1 MLNLFEN
8 YTELERDLEHSL
20 RAAGHHHLSIVLND
34 DGFLPQHVVSPVGF
48 FTRMDL
54 LKKSSHEKPK
64 FFNDLNLP
72 AYWEIRAN
80 GNNGEI
86 FEDYKKKGHII
97 YSTRPGDYR
106 LIQAVEWL
114 NDAGRV
120 RSVDMYNQNGVLFG
134 RKTFS
139 DGHHVLTTYFDPTGR
154 EVLLM
159 NHVLDTI
166 QLNFHEKQYF
176 FTDFSSFVLF
186 YLEVAQ
192 LPAQKILY
200 NSLGRPY
207 FITLALS
214 AKHPEKNFEHRLFW
228 QELSQEMPGNMQ
240 GIFAQ
245 EYPGTRHIVV
255 QNREEY
261 ARLRAQVP
269 ADAKVD
275 LSYLGYLY
283 DFKREPLF
291 GTEILVHTNSD
302 QLEAIEPLI
311 QNLPHFRFSISARTE
326 MSQNLTR
333 LESYDNVSVFP
344 NINTEELQGLITTSS
359 FYLDINYGGELDNIV
374 RQAFDHHLVLLAFA
388 ETLHNARFI
397 SPDFVFNK
405 ENTPQIIEKI
415 KTIGASSDAYREALD
430 IQWRDAGQATPT
442 EYKEVMQ

>member
-20 RAAGHHHLSIVLND
+20 RASGHHHLSIVLND

-54 LKKSSHEKPK
+54 LKKSSHDKPK

-72 AYWEIRAN
+72 VYWEIRAN

-139 DGHHVLTTYFDPTGR
+139 DGQHVLTTYFDTAGR

-159 NHVLDTI
+159 NHILESI
-166 QLNFHEKQYF
+166 QLNFNEKKYF
-176 FTDFSSFVLF
+176 FNDFSSFVLF
-186 YLEVAQ
+186 YLGVAQ

-214 AKHPEKNFEHRLFW
+214 EKTPEKNFEHFLFW

-240 GIFAQ
+240 GLFAQ
-245 EYPGTRHIVV
+245 EHPGTRHIVV

-261 ARLRAQVP
+261 ARLKAQSP
-269 ADAKVD
+269 ADTKVQ

-283 DFKREPLF
+283 DFKRELLF
-291 GTEILVHTNSD
+291 GTKILVHTNSD
-302 QLEAIEPLI
+302 QLESIEPLI
-311 QNLPHFRFSISARTE
+311 QNLPHFHFSISARTE

-333 LESYDNVSVFP
+333 LESYDNVSVYP
-344 NINTEELQGLITTSS
+344 SITTEELEDLISRSS
-359 FYLDINYGGELDNIV
+359 FYLDINYGEELDNIV
-374 RQAFDHHLVLLAFA
+374 RQAFDYHLVLLAFA
-388 ETLHNARFI
+388 ETLHNARFV
-397 SPDFVFNK
+397 SSDFVFDKKNV
-405 ENTPQIIEKI
+405 TQMIEKI
-415 KTIGASSDAYREALD
+415 KTLGASSDAYREALN
-430 IQWRDAGQATPT
+430 IQWRDAGQANPA

>member
-20 RAAGHHHLSIVLND
+20 RASGHHPLSIVLND

-54 LKKSSHEKPK
+54 LKKSSHDKPK
-64 FFNDLNLP
+64 FFNALNLP
-72 AYWEIRAN
+72 VYWEIRAN
-80 GNNGEI
+80 GNDGEI

-139 DGHHVLTTYFDPTGR
+139 DGQHVLTTYFDTTGR

-166 QLNFHEKQYF
+166 QLNFNEKKYF
-176 FTDFSSFVLF
+176 FTDFSSFVFF

-214 AKHPEKNFEHRLFW
+214 AKNPEKVFEHLLFW

-245 EYPGTRHIVV
+245 TQPGTRQIVV

-261 ARLRAQVP
+261 TRLKAQLP
-269 ADAKVD
+269 TDTKVS

-291 GTEILVHTNSD
+291 DKEILIHTNSD
-302 QLEAIEPLI
+302 QLESIAALI
-311 QNLPHFRFSISARTE
+311 QNLPEFRFSISARTE

-333 LESYDNVSVFP
+333 LERYDNVLVYPS
-344 NINTEELQGLITTSS
+344 ITTEELSGLVARSS

-374 RQAFDHHLVLLAFA
+374 RQAFDHNVLLLAFA

-397 SPDFVFNK
+397 STHFVFNK
-405 ENTPQIIEKI
+405 ENVTQMIEKI
-415 KTIGASSDAYREALD
+415 KTLGASSKVYREALD
-430 IQWRDAGQATPT
+430 IQWRDAGQASPA